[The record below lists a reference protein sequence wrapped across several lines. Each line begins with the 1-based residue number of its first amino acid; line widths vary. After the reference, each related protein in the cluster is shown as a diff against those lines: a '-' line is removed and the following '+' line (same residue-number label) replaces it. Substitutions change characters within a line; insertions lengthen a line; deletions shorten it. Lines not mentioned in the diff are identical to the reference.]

1 VTGLGTKLKIIQNT
15 NKTEKNENL
24 VFERQKLKT
33 LGLKRTTAYI
43 KNSGKEEP
51 LNRSGA
57 ERQARYRNKQ
67 KKIKDTMKDVGIP
80 PADVIQF
87 VKNNS
92 WLKVRESI
100 YILKKINNLPRLVQW
115 ILRW

>member
-1 VTGLGTKLKIIQNT
+1 MGLGTKFTMIQNT
-15 NKTEKNENL
+15 NKTEENENL
-24 VFERQKLKT
+24 VFDAQKLKA

-43 KNSGKEEP
+43 KNSENEEP
-51 LNRSGA
+51 LKRGGA

-67 KKIKDTMKDVGIP
+67 KKIKDTMKDIGLP

-92 WLKVRESI
+92 WFKVRESI
-100 YILKKINNLPRLVQW
+100 YLLKKFNNLPRLVQW